1 MTNTLVFAGQGAAV
15 RLVSKTGTAPKVTVL
30 SAKPTQSHLKP
41 QAA

>member
-15 RLVSKTGTAPKVTVL
+15 RLVSKTGTTPKVTVL
-30 SAKPTQSHLKP
+30 TGKPTQSHGNA